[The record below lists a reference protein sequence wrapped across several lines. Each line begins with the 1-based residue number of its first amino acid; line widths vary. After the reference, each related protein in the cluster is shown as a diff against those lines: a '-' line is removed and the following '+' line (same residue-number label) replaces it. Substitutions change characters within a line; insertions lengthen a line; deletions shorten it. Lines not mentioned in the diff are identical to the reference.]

1 MLDAD
6 VVVDIVLT
14 VVVDWRTDCY
24 TIVVNVDVVNHIA
37 VGVDAATIEEKFCSV
52 QLSLRLFCEG
62 VSWLGCRDKR
72 QPGIKRKEYII
83 LKWA

>member
-52 QLSLRLFCEG
+52 QL
-62 VSWLGCRDKR
+62 
-72 QPGIKRKEYII
+72 I
-83 LKWA
+83 